1 MALTKR
7 RQLFVTE
14 YLANPKQPAAWAAVR
29 AGFSQKR
36 ARETASELL
45 KDPEIKAAMEHQLM
59 KRLEK
64 IEITERTVLL
74 DILGARERCIEAGSG
89 AWQTAG
95 RLKCD
100 ELLGKYLKMWV
111 EKVEIGIDDALME
124 RLVAGRKRAGLTTGK
139 AEQAA
144 K

>member
-1 MALTKR
+1 MGLTKR

-29 AGFSQKR
+29 AGFSEKQ

-45 KDPEIKAAMEHQLM
+45 KDPEIKAAIEHQLM

-64 IEITERTVLL
+64 IEINEKNVLL
-74 DILGARERCIEAGSG
+74 DILAARERCIEAGAG
-89 AWQTAG
+89 AWQTTG

-111 EKVEIGIDDALME
+111 ERVEVGLEEELIQ
-124 RLVAGRKRAGLTTGK
+124 RLTAGRKRAGLP
-139 AEQAA
+139 AA
-144 K
+144 TEAK